1 MHSLRVDTS
10 EWISGALLIGDAG
23 LGVLGSDIPSSGDNG
38 AGYAYNDLSLP
49 ADADKE
55 ICGRITTW
63 PSAGTLFAYEDTS
76 FDFSGAPDGVYT
88 FEYQLYVDG
97 VAAGDPATVTLQVG
111 AVTHAATGSLSAGSA
126 QLVGDAL
133 RLRAHAVTGALSVAG
148 AEIAGGAEVA
158 SGVVVHEAS
167 GTIIAGSGSV
177 SGESARIGEVIHAA
191 HGDLLGGN
199 AQITGAALR
208 ARLHSVEGA
217 IAASGASLTGASTR
231 LSGEMTLTPA
241 DIAAIADAVWEHIL
255 AININNYRPGL
266 TLAQFLALKD

>member
-1 MHSLRVDTS
+1 MHSLRIDTS

-97 VAAGDPATVTLQVG
+97 VATGDPTTVTLTVG
-111 AVTHAATGSLSAGSA
+111 AVTHAVSGALTAGSGSISGETTHVGEVVHVAEGALTGASSIIGSATRFRAHAAEGAIAAGSA
-126 QLVGDAL
+126 QISGTATHV
-133 RLRAHAVTGALSVAG
+133 
-148 AEIAGGAEVA
+148 
-158 SGVVVHEAS
+158 GVVVHEAS
-167 GTIIAGSGSV
+167 GTLTGTASIAGGV
-177 SGESARIGEVIHAA
+177 VTFRNIIPGEV
-191 HGDLLGGN
+191 
-199 AQITGAALR
+199 
-208 ARLHSVEGA
+208 VP
-217 IAASGASLTGASTR
+217 IAAEFAIRPPEYRWATR
-231 LSGEMTLTPA
+231 PTESRW
-241 DIAAIADAVWEHIL
+241 AIHQ
-255 AININNYRPGL
+255 N
-266 TLAQFLALKD
+266 